1 MKCFLKCIRDEKPDI
16 PAPRPKYNDCDVMP
30 TPGLNDEAL
39 ASILCET
46 AAFCNVIFEANF
58 YIDTNIVVAVRLA
71 NASRFFADCVSV
83 MLEKRLRDSERNACF
98 QSTYKIHIP
107 RSIMTVMV
115 RWIADCAQNGAD
127 FSGERNH
134 NIIVCFMGAKACVA
148 RHRIVND
155 YVQQVETCLD
165 HDTHLTET
173 GTCIANMSS
182 CVPDCLT
189 NMPSCAPESLTNM
202 SSRAPDSQAI
212 SGFYF
217 ERINTFY
224 QDTTKKLDNIP
235 SGWYLDDC
243 RRVSKYAYA
252 VNRNSKHRTIPVA
265 IVESLN
271 FLLQYYSTC
280 TMSDYDHMSSYILA
294 LESVIECCGVLDMF
308 SPQLCM
314 VLDIFSWHL
323 KKTRDR
329 GMLRYAVYY
338 LELWYSTSV
347 GISCTR
353 SWFQNFESY
362 IQCMSVCLNIAQKM
376 GCTYTEFKTIMGL
389 VQATNTKC
397 TGISRQVSVLAVH
410 LIWNKSAVGQLDFTG
425 LYSILD
431 NLPENLLQGD
441 LVCVILAGLRASER
455 RYCPETSSTV
465 DIWYM
470 SLVLKKCL
478 ACIPLSVIR
487 GRSSLR
493 RAFKVNLDHMVKLFF
508 NTNGHGPVFV
518 DRITFYLIDVIKDLV
533 RAGANLKRGSRC
545 VSYFMPQ
552 SLLNAIFGVISSE
565 SRFLTPKTGHCVLL
579 PLFHIVFSMSWYLNS
594 SDSQC
599 LFREIPMVMMESWFK
614 HYEVIKLSPLL
625 YLNIL
630 VAYAEANAE
639 ATFILNHCAF
649 FAKIDRPAR
658 VPYIVRA
665 LKASHKHTGTAPI
678 LRIIAGMSPEP
689 YGPYQPWTPE
699 TGSLVAR
706 IAHECAA
713 ESGESTDL
721 HIITQAC
728 VASRSLCNEKI
739 QGGIMSVLCACF

>member
-1 MKCFLKCIRDEKPDI
+1 MVYVIIYMKCFLKCVRDEKPDT

-46 AAFCNVIFEANF
+46 AAFYNVIFEANF

-71 NASRFFADCVSV
+71 NASRFFTDCVSV

-127 FSGERNH
+127 FSGEQNH
-134 NIIVCFMGAKACVA
+134 NIIVCFMGAKACVE

-155 YVQQVETCLD
+155 HILQVETCVD

-182 CVPDCLT
+182 CAPDS
-189 NMPSCAPESLTNM
+189 PTNM
-202 SSRAPDSQAI
+202 SSRKCESPTI
-212 SGFYF
+212 SGLYF
-217 ERINTFY
+217 DRINIFY
-224 QDTTKKLDNIP
+224 QDTIHERDNIP

-243 RRVSKYAYA
+243 RRVSKYARA
-252 VNRNSKHRTIPVA
+252 VNKNSKHRTIPVA

-294 LESVIECCGVLDMF
+294 LESVLECCGVLDMF
-308 SPQLCM
+308 SPQLCI
-314 VLDIFSWHL
+314 VLDIFSRHL
-323 KKTRDR
+323 EKTRDIR
-329 GMLRYAVYY
+329 MLRYAVYY
-338 LELWYSTSV
+338 LEVWYSTFV

-362 IQCMSVCLNIAQKM
+362 IHCISVCLDIAQKM
-376 GCTYTEFKTIMGL
+376 GCTYNEFKTMMGL
-389 VQATNTKC
+389 VQATNTNC

-410 LIWNKSAVGQLDFTG
+410 LIWNKSAVGQIDFTG

-431 NLPENLLQGD
+431 NLPENLSQVD
-441 LVCVILAGLRASER
+441 LPCVILAGLRASER
-455 RYCPETSSTV
+455 RYCPETSSGV
-465 DIWYM
+465 DVWYM

-487 GRSSLR
+487 RRSSLR
-493 RAFKVNLDHMVKLFF
+493 RAFKVNLDHMVNLFF
-508 NTNGHGPVFV
+508 NTNGRCAVFV
-518 DRITFYLIDVIKDLV
+518 DRIMFYLIDVLKDLV
-533 RAGANLKRGSRC
+533 RVGANLKGGSRC

-552 SLLNAIFGVISSE
+552 SRLHAIFEVISSE
-565 SRFLTPKTGHCVLL
+565 SGSLTPKTRHCVLL

-594 SDSQC
+594 SDSRC
-599 LFREIPMVMMESWFK
+599 LFRAVPMVMMENWFE
-614 HYEVIKLSPLL
+614 HYEAIKLSPLL
-625 YLNIL
+625 YLNVL
-630 VAYAEANAE
+630 VGYAEANPDA
-639 ATFILNHCAF
+639 AFILNHCEF
-649 FAKIDRPAR
+649 FARIDRPAR

-665 LKASHKHTGTAPI
+665 LMASHKHTGTASV

-689 YGPYQPWTPE
+689 YGPYQAWTPE
-699 TGSLVAR
+699 TGALVAR
-706 IAHECAA
+706 IAYSCATEA
-713 ESGESTDL
+713 GESTDL
-721 HIITQAC
+721 HIITQSC

-739 QGGIMSVLCACF
+739 QGGIISVLCACF